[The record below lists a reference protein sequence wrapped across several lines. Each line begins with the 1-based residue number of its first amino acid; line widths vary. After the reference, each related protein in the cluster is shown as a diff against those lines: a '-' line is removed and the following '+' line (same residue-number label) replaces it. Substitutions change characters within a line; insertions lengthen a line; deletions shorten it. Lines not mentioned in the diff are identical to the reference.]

1 MLEAIVYMAG
11 VLEHNIYYSVF
22 QHKWVTLLIP
32 IIKTYL
38 AIEIT
43 LSFHPFQ

>member
-11 VLEHNIYYSVF
+11 VSEHNNSVF

-38 AIEIT
+38 AIEIS
-43 LSFHPFQ
+43 LSFHLFQ